1 MFSSL
6 EQRMAQSY
14 LDLFP
19 RFIPDEQA
27 EVSVSQQEAFYALMK
42 ELYDLAYKEP
52 LLFVPALHEDD
63 AYPNHF
69 NKAAYGKPALMVN
82 QKKYIKAV
90 DALLQNLFALA
101 RGEDVKLNKRQK
113 AVFSRLSIEEGGAL
127 PAAMQWMA
135 SRPGADVVSFSH
147 CFFRGA
153 DSHISEIYAA
163 LLGDSAFLH
172 LEKQMLERG
181 YRRYVIGDAAGTK
194 CKMVLRYAN
203 PAWGEEK
210 PGGSFE
216 FKVKHTGIT
225 VRYEPWF
232 RESCIMGVCIPG
244 GMKQYLE
251 HFTEMEAP
259 LKAFVWERTKKCNG
273 CRYCVQADRT
283 GQRPLAAIP
292 VEFGT
297 ETASLCP
304 YFPGYSFCWTRIDE
318 ALAGQIIR
326 LLDFMDRFAQR

>member
-1 MFSSL
+1 MFNSL

-27 EVSVSQQEAFYALMK
+27 EVSVSQQEAFYVFMK
-42 ELYDLAYKEP
+42 ELYGLAYREP

-101 RGEDVKLNKRQK
+101 RGEDVKLTKRQK
-113 AVFSRLSIEEGGAL
+113 AVFSRLGIEEGGPL
-127 PAAMQWMA
+127 PDAMKWMA
-135 SRPGADVVSFSH
+135 ARPGADVVSFSH

-153 DSHISEIYAA
+153 DSYISEIYAS

-181 YRRYVIGDAAGTK
+181 YQRYVIGDATGTE

-203 PAWGEEK
+203 PAWSEEK

-216 FKVKHTGIT
+216 FKVKHSGIT

-232 RESCIMGVCIPG
+232 KEPCIMGVCIPG

-259 LKAFVWERTKKCNG
+259 LKSFVWERTKKCNG

-283 GQRPLAAIP
+283 GQRPLAGIP
-292 VEFGT
+292 VEYGT
-297 ETASLCP
+297 ETVSLCP
-304 YFPGYSFCWTRIDE
+304 YFPGYSFCWTKIDE
-318 ALAGQIIR
+318 ALAEQIVR
-326 LLDFMDRFAQR
+326 LLDFMDQFARR